1 MSPIPKANEPGNN
14 PQSTKEGDE
23 LEPPPQDYNSVL
35 NAGDM
40 SSEEE
45 DSDDGGGAEM
55 GGDSQYGGYQLL
67 MQDPEHVDDDS
78 EDRDEDSEEMA
89 SAEPQSGATGN
100 LDDEIEQDLPHPH
113 SQYSDSNTATDP
125 SKPNLPT
132 HLAKLL
138 PSANP
143 SPDAASQVMHTDT
156 RVTLEQRKEKMAGDD
171 QIRAA
176 MAGISLPM
184 AAVPSWARAVDES
197 DWKEQLVSR
206 IQCKHE
212 KQPLRTA
219 THSKGT
225 STKR

>member
-1 MSPIPKANEPGNN
+1 M
-14 PQSTKEGDE
+14 
-23 LEPPPQDYNSVL
+23 
-35 NAGDM
+35 GDM

-45 DSDDGGGAEM
+45 DSDDGGGADM
-55 GGDSQYGGYQLL
+55 GGDLQYGGYQLL
-67 MQDPEHVDDDS
+67 MQDPEHVNDDS
-78 EDRDEDSEEMA
+78 EDGDEDSEEMA
-89 SAEPQSGATGN
+89 SAQPQSGATGN
-100 LDDEIEQDLPHPH
+100 LDDEIEQDLPHTH
-113 SQYSDSNTATDP
+113 SQYSDTNTATDP

-138 PSANP
+138 PSVNP

-176 MAGISLPM
+176 MAKISLPV
-184 AAVPSWARAVDES
+184 AAIPSWARAVDES
-197 DWKEQLVSR
+197 DWKEQLVAR

-212 KQPLRTA
+212 KQQLRTA
-219 THSKGT
+219 TQLKGT